1 MAQLPIRNL
10 RLRAFTST
18 ELDRASGSSG
28 EVYYDSTNQTLRVY
42 LGNGQSESL
51 ARSDLVNVSNA
62 DFLAKANSSGFGGG
76 VQAGVAGRI
85 AYYPSTGSQVNDLAE
100 VYWNTGTLTM
110 TVNGMLEITGQKNK
124 IRFHWDS
131 LADLTAEVDPAAW
144 HGMIAHA
151 HDTGKLYYAHAGV
164 WVPVASE
171 SSIPNSVGLTAGSG
185 IAISVTTDSTQDIY
199 TISST
204 ASTGSVTFA
213 GTTVDSVDSSSITFT
228 PQIQFS
234 SSILVD
240 GDIALEGV
248 GSKRLGEAV
257 GGWIEFNQ
265 DITASPATNR
275 DFVVDTYNGATHY
288 RWAFDSG
295 GEILFPDGSIQA
307 TAYTGNVGS
316 INLLADVD
324 TLTTPPV
331 VGQVL
336 KWNGTNWVP
345 AADAT
350 VGGAGTDADTLDGL
364 DSAYFLNFNNL
375 SNKPNIFATI
385 AVAGQTSVVADSVT
399 DTLTLIAGTGMS
411 ITTVAGT
418 DTITLTNTVTDTN
431 TTYTVSAETG
441 TGGANLRLTGSD
453 TATDN
458 VLIAGGTN
466 VTVTR
471 TDANT
476 ITIASS
482 YADTNTTYAISA
494 ETNAAGADIRLTGSD
509 AVADNLTIAAGTN
522 VTVTRPDAN
531 TITIASTASG
541 GTASDS
547 FSTIAVAGQ
556 SSVVADSSTDT
567 LTLVAGTGIS
577 ITTNASTDAVT
588 ITSTVSSGATAFTGL
603 SDRSDLTVD
612 QFYLPA
618 ITRLSVTASGSSA
631 YLFDQY
637 TGNNPTIYA
646 ISGTTIAFDLSVGL
660 GIHPFLIRFA
670 GANYNTGLVHVT
682 TAGVVTT
689 GTSAQG
695 KTSGTLYW
703 KIPAGISGT
712 YGYLCQNHGGMAG
725 TITIKDISAI

>member
-1 MAQLPIRNL
+1 
-10 RLRAFTST
+10 
-18 ELDRASGSSG
+18 
-28 EVYYDSTNQTLRVY
+28 
-42 LGNGQSESL
+42 
-51 ARSDLVNVSNA
+51 
-62 DFLAKANSSGFGGG
+62 
-76 VQAGVAGRI
+76 
-85 AYYPSTGSQVNDLAE
+85 
-100 VYWNTGTLTM
+100 
-110 TVNGMLEITGQKNK
+110 
-124 IRFHWDS
+124 
-131 LADLTAEVDPAAW
+131 
-144 HGMIAHA
+144 
-151 HDTGKLYYAHAGV
+151 
-164 WVPVASE
+164 VASE

-265 DITASPATNR
+265 DITASPATTR

-385 AVAGQTSVVADSVT
+385 AVAGQSSVVADSVT

-411 ITTVAGT
+411 VTSSWYKFLNPSVVRMVCVVCLVAQP
-418 DTITLTNTVTDTN
+418 V
-431 TTYTVSAETG
+431 
-441 TGGANLRLTGSD
+441 GAN
-453 TATDN
+453 
-458 VLIAGGTN
+458 
-466 VTVTR
+466 
-471 TDANT
+471 
-476 ITIASS
+476 
-482 YADTNTTYAISA
+482 
-494 ETNAAGADIRLTGSD
+494 
-509 AVADNLTIAAGTN
+509 
-522 VTVTRPDAN
+522 
-531 TITIASTASG
+531 
-541 GTASDS
+541 
-547 FSTIAVAGQ
+547 
-556 SSVVADSSTDT
+556 
-567 LTLVAGTGIS
+567 IS
-577 ITTNASTDAVT
+577 I
-588 ITSTVSSGATAFTGL
+588 
-603 SDRSDLTVD
+603 
-612 QFYLPA
+612 
-618 ITRLSVTASGSSA
+618 
-631 YLFDQY
+631 
-637 TGNNPTIYA
+637 PT
-646 ISGTTIAFDLSVGL
+646 L
-660 GIHPFLIRFA
+660 
-670 GANYNTGLVHVT
+670 
-682 TAGVVTT
+682 
-689 GTSAQG
+689 AQ
-695 KTSGTLYW
+695 
-703 KIPAGISGT
+703 
-712 YGYLCQNHGGMAG
+712 
-725 TITIKDISAI
+725 